1 MQEQDSK
8 GLGVGGGLAKE
19 GAVAHVLSTVQDAPG
34 DAKAAEAC
42 SWHFCVACPL
52 LSEREPF
59 I

>member
-1 MQEQDSK
+1 MQKQGRK
-8 GLGVGGGLAKE
+8 GPGQGGGLAKA
-19 GAVAHVLSTVQDAPG
+19 GAVAYVLSTFQDAPG

-42 SWHFCVACPL
+42 SWHLCVACPV